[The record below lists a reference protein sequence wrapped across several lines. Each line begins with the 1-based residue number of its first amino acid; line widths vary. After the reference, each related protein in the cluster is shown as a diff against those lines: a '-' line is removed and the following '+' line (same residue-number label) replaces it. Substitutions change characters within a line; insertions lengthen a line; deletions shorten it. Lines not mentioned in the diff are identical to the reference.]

1 MFFTSS
7 NRLPTH
13 CWLHR
18 TILAFF
24 FYVQLIRS
32 FLKGVKR
39 YLAILFFR
47 SNFHY
52 ISFSLTFK
60 NDFALFHVACV
71 LAAGV
76 SKHTAV
82 PQDEIRL
89 TLHVIKQRTQIFA
102 EEIWPCR
109 REQMPPIPRQL
120 PVASELR
127 PETYRFAAASVQ
139 QGGRASSELRS
150 CGGLMGVQAMTLSG

>member
-1 MFFTSS
+1 MKFLDHLYEKNVTWDRKVAVILTFSHPEKNIKMLKGQLLLQACS
-7 NRLPTH
+7 
-13 CWLHR
+13 LHHQ
-18 TILAFF
+18 IGCLLIAGYIEQSLLFFF

-60 NDFALFHVACV
+60 NDFALFHVACG

-102 EEIWPCR
+102 KEMWPCR
-109 REQMPPIPRQL
+109 REQMP
-120 PVASELR
+120 
-127 PETYRFAAASVQ
+127 TYY
-139 QGGRASSELRS
+139 
-150 CGGLMGVQAMTLSG
+150 